1 MNSESALK
9 FFLIAILFFHIS
21 ESTFVA
27 IFNRQLLGIR
37 CKIVHRLL
45 GFSLSPRAILFQ
57 QSHHLPRHPSLS
69 PHHTALLI
77 SKPYVITMSF
87 GLAEYFLELYYIPYA
102 SFNSTIS
109 KIGLFSIIV
118 GEVIRKTAIITA
130 QSSFTHDIA
139 QRTRQG
145 HILVTTGIY
154 SWFRHPSY
162 LGWMLWAIGT
172 QILLCNPVSTI
183 VFTIVVFRFFNHRI
197 VVEEHYLVKIF
208 GQEYQ
213 NYRKKV
219 PSGLPLIP

>member
-1 MNSESALK
+1 MNSESALN

-21 ESTFVA
+21 EITLVA

-37 CKIVHRLL
+37 CKNIHHLL
-45 GFSLSPRAILFQ
+45 GFHLAPTPLFLSI
-57 QSHHLPRHPSLS
+57 SSPRHPF

-77 SKPYVITMSF
+77 SKPYVIAMSL
-87 GLAEYFLELYYIPYA
+87 GLAEYILERNYIPHLF
-102 SFNSTIS
+102 FNSTIS
-109 KIGLFSIIV
+109 RIGLLSITI
-118 GEVIRKTAIITA
+118 GEMVRKTAIITA
-130 QSSFTHDIA
+130 QKSFTHDIA

-172 QILLCNPVSTI
+172 QLLLCNPVSTI
-183 VFTIVVFRFFNHRI
+183 VFTIVTFRFFHQRI
-197 VVEEHYLVKIF
+197 AIEDHYLVKIF

-213 NYRKKV
+213 QYRKKV
-219 PSGLPLIP
+219 PSGLPFIP